1 MNHLRLAAEKRVQ
14 RYNKIWETA
23 RILGRKIRNICG
35 NEEKV
40 VILCGE
46 WGFSSLRLAQKSY
59 KSYFPRIHLV
69 FFRHSVINSHLV
81 RTDLQQ

>member
-1 MNHLRLAAEKRVQ
+1 VQ

-23 RILGRKIRNICG
+23 RISGRKIRNICG

-46 WGFSSLRLAQKSY
+46 W
-59 KSYFPRIHLV
+59 
-69 FFRHSVINSHLV
+69 VIV
-81 RTDLQQ
+81 

>member
-23 RILGRKIRNICG
+23 RILGRKIRKICG

-40 VILCGE
+40 VILHYQNC
-46 WGFSSLRLAQKSY
+46 SIL
-59 KSYFPRIHLV
+59 
-69 FFRHSVINSHLV
+69 
-81 RTDLQQ
+81 